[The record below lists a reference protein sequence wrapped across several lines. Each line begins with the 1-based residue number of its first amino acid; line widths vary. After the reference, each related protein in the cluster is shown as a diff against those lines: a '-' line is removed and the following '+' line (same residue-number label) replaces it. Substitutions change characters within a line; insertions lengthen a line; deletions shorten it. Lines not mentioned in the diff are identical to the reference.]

1 MITPEP
7 RKLLVLSPADCLDH
21 ITASCDELHQEGP
34 DRVEAILDALRAE
47 VQREDVD
54 ELCLSPPALPVPAR
68 TGTGGSAKTRGSRGK
83 KEEDRMV
90 DVPLASLETVTSVHS
105 KQYIKMLSSL
115 GRLAK
120 GKTGRPLSPVWRR
133 QFGGSETG
141 DGSMTRFSAG
151 SYRAALR
158 AAGAVCL
165 GVDLVMRR
173 DFSSVFCNVR
183 PPGHHAG
190 PNGYDHVAGNSECL
204 CDSGFESFVG
214 HARLEHFCLTRSVR
228 GPRLLF
234 SQSRSCCCRACAQS
248 ASGNREACWHCTF

>member
-1 MITPEP
+1 MHSSSICTDDTPAP
-7 RKLLVLSPADCLDH
+7 RKLLVLTPADCLDH
-21 ITASCDELHQEGP
+21 ITSSCDELHQEGP

-47 VQREDVD
+47 VQREEVD
-54 ELCLSPPALPVPAR
+54 ELYLSPPALTVPA
-68 TGTGGSAKTRGSRGK
+68 TGTVGSAKTRGSRGK
-83 KEEDRMV
+83 KEKDPMV
-90 DVPLASLETVTSVHS
+90 DVPLASVETVTSVHS

-133 QFGGSETG
+133 QFGGGGTETG

-190 PNGYDHVAGNSECL
+190 PNGYDHVAGKSECL
-204 CDSGFESFVG
+204 CGPGF
-214 HARLEHFCLTRSVR
+214 
-228 GPRLLF
+228 
-234 SQSRSCCCRACAQS
+234 
-248 ASGNREACWHCTF
+248 